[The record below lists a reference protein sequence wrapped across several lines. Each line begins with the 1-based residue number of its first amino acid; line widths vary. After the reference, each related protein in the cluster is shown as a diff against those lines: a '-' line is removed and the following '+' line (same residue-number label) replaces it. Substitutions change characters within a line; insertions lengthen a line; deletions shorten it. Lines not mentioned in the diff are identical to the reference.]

1 MVRSSHYL
9 IFGLLSLS
17 NQHGSI
23 SSREEVVQFLKQQAH
38 IMSPVKLITVPSAP
52 AELLK
57 MDSVSKEEQLQNILF
72 GEYSSVLVGVCRSVL
87 QTLTLFLTNIYIN
100 IFQFFKLDLMVSTI
114 HNPFL

>member
-17 NQHGSI
+17 NQHGSM

-57 MDSVSKEEQLQNILF
+57 MDSVSKEEIT
-72 GEYSSVLVGVCRSVL
+72 SKH
-87 QTLTLFLTNIYIN
+87 FLYTPN
-100 IFQFFKLDLMVSTI
+100 FWWECLGWFSK
-114 HNPFL
+114 P